1 MPRVLVTDASERA
14 ALAVIRSLG
23 KKGIEVA
30 AADSVGLNA
39 GFLSKYCSDAF
50 IYPSPLKDK
59 TKFVKSMLRFVRNED
74 FDLLIPI
81 TDFTMLPIVEYKD
94 EFEDYVK
101 VAAPPYETAIK
112 ALDKVQTIRIAEK
125 CGVPYP
131 RTFIIDDMKT
141 LKEVAGDLRY
151 PVVIKPR
158 MKVFWRGD
166 WGVMLKVTARNYAYT
181 DRDLIH
187 KYTEMISRLSGMN
200 VPPNFFMI
208 QEFVEGK
215 GYGVEA
221 LIHKGELKA
230 IFMHK
235 RLREYPV
242 IGGAS
247 TFRIST
253 KSERLATYSIRL
265 LKGMSWQG
273 VAMVEFKMNPNGCDV
288 KLMEVNGRFWG
299 SLPLAIKAGVD
310 FPYLLYKCMV
320 EREKFS
326 PPSYR
331 LGVRQRWLIPGDI
344 LWLYSSIT
352 NGHRISSSVKD
363 FLGSFTVSDDVIS
376 SDDIAPIIGTL
387 LTCLNSFIDVL
398 MRRRNVAGE
407 ILPATMIQ
415 KEYPK

>member
-23 KKGIEVA
+23 KKGIEVV

-39 GFLSKYCSDAF
+39 GFLSKYCSKAF

-59 TKFVKSMLRFVRNED
+59 TKFINSMLRFVKNGD
-74 FDLLIPI
+74 FELLIPI
-81 TDFTMLPIVEYKD
+81 TDLTMVPIVEHRD

-101 VAAPPYETAIK
+101 VAAPPYEIAVK
-112 ALDKVQTIRIAEK
+112 AFDKAQTVRIAEK
-125 CGVPYP
+125 SGVPCP
-131 RTFIIDDMKT
+131 RTLLIDDIKT
-141 LKEVAGDLRY
+141 LKEVADDLRY

-158 MKVFWRGD
+158 MKVFWRGGR
-166 WGVMLKVTARNYAYT
+166 GVMLKVTTRNYAYT
-181 DRDLIH
+181 SRDLIH
-187 KYTEMISRLSGMN
+187 KYVQIISRLNGLD

-208 QEFVEGK
+208 QEFVEGE

-221 LIHKGELKA
+221 LMHKGELKA

-242 IGGAS
+242 TGGAS
-247 TFRIST
+247 TLRIST
-253 KSERLATYSIRL
+253 KSERLARYSVKL
-265 LKGMSWQG
+265 LREMRWQG
-273 VAMVEFKMNPNGCDV
+273 VAMVEFKINPNGGDV

-320 EREKFS
+320 ERENFS

-331 LGVRQRWLIPGDI
+331 LGVKQRWLIPGDV
-344 LWLYSSIT
+344 LWLYSSII

-363 FLGSFTVSDDVIS
+363 FLGSFTVPDDVIS
-376 SDDIAPIIGTL
+376 SDDIAPTIGAL
-387 LTCLNSFIDVL
+387 LTCLNLFIDVL
-398 MRRRNVAGE
+398 RGRRNMAGE
-407 ILPATMIQ
+407 TLLTRNDAKRTP
-415 KEYPK
+415 